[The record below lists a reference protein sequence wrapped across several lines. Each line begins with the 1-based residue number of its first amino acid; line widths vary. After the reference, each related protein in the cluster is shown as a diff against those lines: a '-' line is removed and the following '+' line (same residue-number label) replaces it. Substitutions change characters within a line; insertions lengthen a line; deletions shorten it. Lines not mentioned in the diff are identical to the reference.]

1 MKKPFLL
8 LIFSGS
14 AAVGWLMHGGV
25 PARGEEHAGKIA
37 EARSPQQKLDKVKRL
52 SAREKEFQD
61 FTKRIPI
68 LSDAERHSF
77 GDNLGAEDR
86 GKLIETI
93 LKEGNPNRLSNESR
107 SIIESILTI
116 WVTKDFDGAWAW
128 SQRLFPDAYRRYI
141 AGNILDKLAKGDL
154 TRALN
159 LHMEMIAIDP
169 KFSSRVPSLALSQAA
184 GKSAGEFLTILNQI
198 PPHGSGNSGG
208 CEFARDFDFQLAAD
222 GISRLLKHKE
232 LPSEFPRNIVKAW
245 AERDP
250 DAAFAWLTLKDEI
263 GGGGSFR
270 VLLDEIEKQG
280 NPGAASAW
288 VVGKLEESESSRQKI
303 LSGMVNATSANIT
316 GVINAL
322 PDSSSSDRF
331 LTELFAVQTRHYLHD
346 FATTLPRMS
355 SPRVRLEAFAQAKK
369 DGVSLAGRF
378 PETAYQTWGITKEQ
392 FDAIFP
398 PTEGH

>member
-141 AGNILDKLAKGDL
+141 AGNILDELAKKDL
-154 TRALN
+154 TRALD
-159 LHMEMIAIDP
+159 LHLEMSATDS
-169 KFSSRVPSLALSQAA
+169 KFRSDAPLLALEETA
-184 GKSAGEFLTILNQI
+184 GKSASEFLDILGKI
-198 PPHGSGNSGG
+198 PPSGG
-208 CEFARDFDFQLAAD
+208 GSRGFDFAKDFDFQKAAE
-222 GISRLLKHKE
+222 GVNALLKKQKDIPDQF
-232 LPSEFPRNIVKAW
+232 PSNFIKVW

-250 DAAFAWLTLKDEI
+250 DAAFAWLSPENET
-263 GGGGSFR
+263 GCNSFR
-270 VLLDEIEKQG
+270 YLLEGIEKQG
-280 NPGAASAW
+280 IPGAASAW
-288 VVGKLEESESSRQKI
+288 VAGKLEESENSRKLI
-303 LSGMVNATSANIT
+303 VKGMCSATPANIA
-316 GVINAL
+316 GVVKAL
-322 PDSSSSDRF
+322 PDSKSVDRF
-331 LTELFAVQTRHYLHD
+331 LSELFIEQSHYYPHD
-346 FATTLPRMS
+346 FATTLDRMS
-355 SPRVRLEAFAQAKK
+355 SPQVRLETFEKVKK
-369 DGVSLAGRF
+369 NGVGLTRKISEAEYQKWGVTKQQF
-378 PETAYQTWGITKEQ
+378 ET
-392 FDAIFP
+392 IFP
-398 PTEGH
+398 PPEKN